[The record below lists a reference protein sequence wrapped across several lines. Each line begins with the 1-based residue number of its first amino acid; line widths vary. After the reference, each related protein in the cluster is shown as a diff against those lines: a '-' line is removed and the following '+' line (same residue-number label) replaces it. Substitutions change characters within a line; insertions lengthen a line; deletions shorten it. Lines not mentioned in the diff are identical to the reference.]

1 MINNYLA
8 YLRIKNGLSQNEV
21 ADKLGYTIQSI
32 SQWENGKSFPSL
44 TIWSKYASILK
55 VDLNGFLLEK
65 EQKEDSIC
73 EELKFNIDV
82 FSRKLKYLR
91 KKNNYTQSQLA
102 SILNIS
108 KKTIISYE
116 KGLST
121 PNKEQFIAL
130 CNLYSIS
137 ANGLYFS
144 IDEEKTLQKADASKK
159 KIILPILIPIVVVL
173 TVGGGI
179 GTTIAIN
186 NRNKKSPQFI
196 NEDSS
201 LVESTNDPI
210 SDISDISEQT
220 SENSSSISDISE
232 QSSESSNSISDT
244 SEQSSESSSEEII
257 TPSSQYLEYGYYPQ
271 TIVDDEETI
280 NQLNSLTPLSSGYYF
295 YDNNYYFKDIASVY
309 PDYSVMYIV
318 HASKFSNNE
327 EIITGNSY
335 YFKVEPIKWRLIKET
350 TDNYLLY
357 SDIVLDVTYFDDV
370 SNNYKE
376 SHIREFL
383 NNDFY
388 QKAFFLDDSK
398 IIISEVDNSINST
411 RDEENDYLCE
421 NTFDKVFIPSDADM
435 EKEEFGY
442 TGSSDEVNTSHSD
455 YAALHRITYDKYAKA
470 SYYWLR
476 TPSYQD
482 STSVRVMMGGL
493 FGEPCNIKPGFNAG
507 IRPLIQIKKS

>member
-65 EQKEDSIC
+65 EQKEDGIC

-102 SILNIS
+102 SILNVS

-144 IDEEKTLQKADASKK
+144 IDEEKTLKKADASKK

-201 LVESTNDPI
+201 LVESTND
-210 SDISDISEQT
+210 
-220 SENSSSISDISE
+220 SISDISE

-244 SEQSSESSSEEII
+244 SDISEQSSDSSSEEII
-257 TPSSQYLEYGYYPQ
+257 TPSSSYLEYGYYPQ
-271 TIVDDEETI
+271 TIVDDGETI

-309 PDYSVMYIV
+309 PDYSVMYTA

-357 SDIVLDVTYFDDV
+357 SDIILDVTYFDDV

-442 TGSSDEVNTSHSD
+442 TGSTADVNTFHSD
-455 YAALHRITYDKYAKA
+455 YAALHRITYNKYEKT

-476 TPSYQD
+476 TPSYES
-482 STSVRVMMGGL
+482 STSVRVMIGGL
-493 FGEPCNIKPGFNAG
+493 FGDPCNIKPGFNAG

>member
-1 MINNYLA
+1 M
-8 YLRIKNGLSQNEV
+8 
-21 ADKLGYTIQSI
+21 
-32 SQWENGKSFPSL
+32 
-44 TIWSKYASILK
+44 
-55 VDLNGFLLEK
+55 
-65 EQKEDSIC
+65 
-73 EELKFNIDV
+73 KFNIDV

-91 KKNNYTQSQLA
+91 KKNNYTQNQLA

-144 IDEEKTLQKADASKK
+144 IDEEKTLKKADASKK
-159 KIILPILIPIVVVL
+159 KIILPILIPIVVIL

-196 NEDSS
+196 NEDPS
-201 LVESTNDPI
+201 LVESTND
-210 SDISDISEQT
+210 
-220 SENSSSISDISE
+220 SISDISE
-232 QSSESSNSISDT
+232 QSSESSNSISDI
-244 SEQSSESSSEEII
+244 SKQSSESSSKEII
-257 TPSSQYLEYGYYPQ
+257 TPSNTYLEYGYYPQ

-280 NQLNSLTPLSSGYYF
+280 NQLNNLTPLSSGYYF
-295 YDNNYYFKDIASVY
+295 YDNNYYFKDIAAAY
-309 PDYSVMYIV
+309 PDYSEMNTA

-327 EIITGNSY
+327 EIITGYSY

-398 IIISEVDNSINST
+398 IIISEIDNSINST

-421 NTFDKVFIPSDADM
+421 NTFNKVFIPSNADM

-442 TGSSDEVNTSHSD
+442 TGSIADVNTFHSD
-455 YAALHRITYDKYAKA
+455 YAALHRISYEKYVKA
-470 SYYWLR
+470 SFYWLR
-476 TPSYQD
+476 TPSYKS
-482 STSVRVMMGGL
+482 STSARVM
-493 FGEPCNIKPGFNAG
+493 AG
-507 IRPLIQIKKS
+507 VYLVILTI